1 MFDKFL
7 NTSLETIET
16 AVTRCSESMSSEK
29 IRKICKRTPAS
40 SFHSMIHSHVLILS
54 FAGKH

>member
-16 AVTRCSESMSSEK
+16 AVTSCSESMSSEK
-29 IRKICKRTPAS
+29 IRKRTPAS
-40 SFHSMIHSHVLILS
+40 SFQSMIHSHVLILS